1 MAVLKMKCCFYS
13 AKTLQKNVWYN
24 LSRCQEW
31 FYGGNSLLAMKRI
44 TGKFM
49 PQDIFY
55 RFPKKLTVKI
65 MCIYRS
71 APNQPK
77 FDFQSY
83 YSDDYHYGTFLA
95 AIVS

>member
-1 MAVLKMKCCFYS
+1 
-13 AKTLQKNVWYN
+13 
-24 LSRCQEW
+24 
-31 FYGGNSLLAMKRI
+31 
-44 TGKFM
+44 M

-65 MCIYRS
+65 MCIYRP

-95 AIVS
+95 AIVSKVEN